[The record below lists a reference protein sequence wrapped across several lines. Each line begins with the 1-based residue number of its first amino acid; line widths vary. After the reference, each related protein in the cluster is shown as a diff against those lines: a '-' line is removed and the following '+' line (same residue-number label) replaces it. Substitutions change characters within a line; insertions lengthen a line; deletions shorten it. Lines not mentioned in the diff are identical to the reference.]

1 MFFSFDLT
9 VSFKVDMYAVEAHRS
24 APSWIFTAT
33 NDSVVSW
40 FSFTDF
46 EFKRFVDK
54 KYHF

>member
-9 VSFKVDMYAVEAHRS
+9 TSFKVDMYAVEAHRS

-40 FSFTDF
+40 FSLILSSNASLI
-46 EFKRFVDK
+46 K
-54 KYHF
+54 KCHF